1 VVPIERTTRHY
12 GKQQLPRDLNVYA
25 SLVLECE
32 NEGLSEAQLKA
43 QNDAKLEFKQAH
55 DKINEMIKNQTVRV
69 QLKLKIN
76 LKPGFCFRYSSSRNR
91 QWCCNRLHPI

>member
-1 VVPIERTTRHY
+1 MLKYPNVSSLSGLFQEPVVPLERTTRHY

-32 NEGLSEAQLKA
+32 NEGLSEAQLKL

-69 QLKLKIN
+69 
-76 LKPGFCFRYSSSRNR
+76 
-91 QWCCNRLHPI
+91 